1 MNSTKSKSEANLHK
15 AFVGEAT
22 ASLRL
27 KGYAEKAE
35 KEGYPQMARLF
46 RAISA
51 AEEIHALKHLRIM
64 KLIKSTQEN
73 LQESFESETKI
84 SEGIYPA
91 LIKEAIEEGH
101 KAAEIS
107 FSQARDAEEV
117 HGKLYKGAI
126 EHMLDETE
134 TDYYVCTVCGY
145 VSVGEPQENCPVC
158 DVPPSRFIKTD

>member
-1 MNSTKSKSEANLHK
+1 MLQKRSKTEENLNR

-22 ASLRL
+22 AALRL
-27 KGYAEKAE
+27 KGYAEKADR
-35 KEGYPQMARLF
+35 EGYPQMARLF

-73 LQESFESETKI
+73 LEASFESETKI
-84 SEGIYPA
+84 SEGIYPE
-91 LIKEAIEEGH
+91 LIKQAIEEGH

-117 HGKLYKGAI
+117 HGKLYKNAI
-126 EHMLDETE
+126 EHMLDEKE
-134 TDYYVCTVCGY
+134 SDYYVCTVCGY
-145 VSVGEPQENCPVC
+145 VHTGEPTENCPVC
-158 DVPPSRFIKTD
+158 NVPPDKFMCIN